1 MDFKKKYIK
10 YKSKYYNLRDLI
22 KDFSEKNQI
31 KETNEKNIFQIPKKV
46 CEVSQYFMED
56 NFEVGNWLINNV
68 SDLDSGYKREI
79 YKIPFAFEFEIDGKK
94 KYLCTS
100 MGLIS
105 SEIKSNKYELDY
117 EENPYKI
124 YYDDTNKKYLLINY
138 KDDDFKEKFYYSY
151 EELYKKVNTGK
162 ILKLVNPELKILY
175 NKKDKIEPINDSKE
189 NKCYQLEES
198 TLH

>member
-56 NFEVGNWLINNV
+56 DFEVSNWLINNV
-68 SDLDSGYKREI
+68 RDLDSEYKREI
-79 YKIPFAFEFEIDGKK
+79 YEKPFVFELEIDGKK

-100 MGLIS
+100 LGLIYL
-105 SEIKSNKYELDY
+105 ELQTGKYESDH
-117 EENPYKI
+117 EDDSYKI

-138 KDDDFKEKFYYSY
+138 QNDDVKEKFYYR
-151 EELYKKVNTGK
+151 LKKLLEIVDIGK
-162 ILKLVNPELKILY
+162 ILKLVNPESKILY
-175 NKKDKIEPINDSKE
+175 NKKDKIEPINDNKE

-198 TLH
+198 ILN